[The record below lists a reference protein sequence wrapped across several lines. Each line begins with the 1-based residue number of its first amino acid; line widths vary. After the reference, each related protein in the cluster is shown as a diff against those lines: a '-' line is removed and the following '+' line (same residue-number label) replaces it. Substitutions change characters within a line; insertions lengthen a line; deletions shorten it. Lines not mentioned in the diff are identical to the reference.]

1 MTRTVQKYLRQ
12 PRLAA
17 SLLQAAPKARMTF
30 EQRRR
35 SRQQLLLSNRETI
48 HMHIERGQVL
58 IPGDVL
64 VADDGGL
71 IQVEAQCET
80 LMRVTAHSATDLI
93 RAAYHLGNRHVT
105 VQVEA
110 DYLQLEQDAVLKDML
125 QQLGL
130 HTAIVNQPFNPE
142 QGAYGGGHKHGHADS
157 FEEDY
162 SLAQAAFEIHNP
174 PSAHDAQHQ
183 HLTDTAPHAHRHP

>member
-1 MTRTVQKYLRQ
+1 MTRTVRKYLRQ

-17 SLLQAAPKARMTF
+17 SLLQAAPKAGMTF

-35 SRQQLLLSNRETI
+35 SRQTLVLSNGETI
-48 HMHIERGQVL
+48 HLHIERGQVL

-71 IQVEAQCET
+71 IEVQAQCET
-80 LMRVTAHSATDLI
+80 LMRVTANWPIDLI

-105 VQVEA
+105 VQVET
-110 DYLQLEQDAVLKDML
+110 DYLQLEQDPVLMDML
-125 QQLGL
+125 HQLGL

-142 QGAYGGGHKHGHADS
+142 HGAYGGGHKHGHDDS

-162 SLAQAAFEIHNP
+162 SLAQAAFAVHHP
-174 PSAHDAQHQ
+174 AALHDAH
-183 HLTDTAPHAHRHP
+183 HHHPAGPAVRVHRHE